1 MLQLLITS
9 ISFYLGPLSL
19 SLFPFDVTGDCSKNR
34 YTSIIHYCCCYQNTP
49 YNPQIRKFF
58 MKAGA
63 GDAGLCKKN
72 TMN

>member
-9 ISFYLGPLSL
+9 ISFYLGPL

>member
-1 MLQLLITS
+1 MYAIAFDYKYKFLFRT
-9 ISFYLGPLSL
+9 SL